1 MKRCFAQQWKKKDAH
16 FDFMAFAGI
25 GWTAILLVPL
35 FAVLVV
41 LNACLLNSCCVMLE
55 EGCNEYRKFD
65 WYIQYSDV
73 ATKALGPGVGGPC
86 ACIPGAR
93 DGSSVG
99 LRMLSV
105 GGLQAVVIV
114 LTAEAVTELCAGFHT
129 YLVALRPNVLHSR
142 SQPRGVIS
150 IAVKGPCTEVH
161 TILCSIVHLPLSLSL
176 LALVLSGIADSFFG
190 PGQWSRVFGSLI
202 EPVGT
207 FQNSRL
213 QAARR
218 GSRHPAKKTVWR
230 TLGGAFLRGLGVIAF
245 NFASH

>member
-1 MKRCFAQQWKKKDAH
+1 
-16 FDFMAFAGI
+16 MAF
-25 GWTAILLVPL
+25 TVTVPAL
-35 FAVLVV
+35 IMA
-41 LNACLLNSCCVMLE
+41 LE
-55 EGCNEYRKFD
+55 YPFHNCGCK
-65 WYIQYSDV
+65 
-73 ATKALGPGVGGPC
+73 
-86 ACIPGAR
+86 
-93 DGSSVG
+93 
-99 LRMLSV
+99 
-105 GGLQAVVIV
+105 
-114 LTAEAVTELCAGFHT
+114 
-129 YLVALRPNVLHSR
+129 
-142 SQPRGVIS
+142 
-150 IAVKGPCTEVH
+150 
-161 TILCSIVHLPLSLSL
+161 CSIVHLPLSLSL